1 MCRLSDLTQDQIASL
16 VAAMPYDAYFDFYE
30 GEPYIGVTQ
39 AGSWGTWKGG
49 TTPSIVT
56 YTEMMQLLG
65 KDMEFTKSDLETGV
79 FVKQINGTSKI
90 VLYDALCGTLI
101 KKGKK
106 DMEFTKS
113 DLETGMFVKYR
124 NGNFK
129 IVLDDALCG
138 VNSVWGSLSNIKE
151 DLTNKRSSDF
161 DIVAVYKAGE
171 GSSLTEYLLGRYLIP
186 IWERTEQTPAQKE
199 MKELQAQISK
209 LQEQA
214 KVLQSNL

>member
-1 MCRLSDLTQDQIASL
+1 MNIKNTMCRLSDLTQDQIASL

-90 VLYDALCGTLI
+90 VLYDALCG
-101 KKGKK
+101 
-106 DMEFTKS
+106 
-113 DLETGMFVKYR
+113 
-124 NGNFK
+124 
-129 IVLDDALCG
+129 
-138 VNSVWGSLSNIKE
+138 VNNAWSRLSNIKE